1 MSEPTLSEKKNAL
14 IECAQE
20 MFAEYIR
27 TTETTLQYRCETDL
41 KLREYIGTIRDQEMS
56 IETHLQKIQQLE
68 SELAVKSKTMYEY
81 EEMIRNLEDKLKEKL
96 ETDKQT
102 EDSSNRFN
110 MLRIQAKEI
119 SEKDREI
126 ERLNRLLLKSKE
138 KVGKGKVSK
147 DKSGKDKVSKETKD
161 ISGGWSPT
169 RSQTP
174 KPEVEVEPEPEVVVE
189 PEPEVEVEPEPEVE
203 VEPEPEVQSDLIDSV
218 VNTISQKIQDVVD
231 TPEELPEESPA
242 ESVEPEETGEIFK
255 YRKKEYYSVIGDNEQ
270 VVYELLEGDGK
281 GPRLGV
287 WTLNKNGKRRVVLDK

>member
-68 SELAVKSKTMYEY
+68 SELAVKSKTMCEY

-138 KVGKGKVSK
+138 KVGKDKV
-147 DKSGKDKVSKETKD
+147 GKDKVSKETKD

-174 KPEVEVEPEPEVVVE
+174 KPEVEVE

-231 TPEELPEESPA
+231 TPEELPEELP
-242 ESVEPEETGEIFK
+242 EEPVEPEETGEIFK
-255 YRKKEYYSVIGDNEQ
+255 YRKKEYYMVIGDNEQ

>member
-14 IECAQE
+14 IECAQD

-41 KLREYIGTIRDQEMS
+41 KLREYIETIRDQEIS

-96 ETDKQT
+96 ETEKQT

-138 KVGKGKVSK
+138 KVGKGKEKV
-147 DKSGKDKVSKETKD
+147 GKEDKVSKETKD
-161 ISGGWSPT
+161 IPGGWSPT

-174 KPEVEVEPEPEVVVE
+174 K
-189 PEPEVEVEPEPEVE
+189 PEVEVEPEPEVE

-218 VNTISQKIQDVVD
+218 VNTISQNIQDVVD
-231 TPEELPEESPA
+231 TPEELPEELPE

-255 YRKKEYYSVIGDNEQ
+255 YRKKEYYTVVGDNEQ